1 MMQFYFLSILM
12 NLICALFLFYKS
24 DRNSKL
30 KDVKILENPVIIL
43 VTGCLTFVTALVKLF
58 LVCYGEKGG
67 IIILGDFIPAVSG
80 LTGGACLLLQYYK
93 MNSSVELK
101 LPEGVKKV
109 FLDNNFIIAIVCAV
123 SAVLHF
129 FLAKVIFF

>member
-1 MMQFYFLSILM
+1 MMQFYFLSVLL
-12 NLICALFLFYKS
+12 NLVCAFFLFYKS

-30 KDVKILENPVIIL
+30 KDIKLLDNPVIIL
-43 VTGCLTFVTALVKLF
+43 ITGCLTFVTGLVKLF
-58 LVCYGEKGG
+58 LVCHGEKNG
-67 IIILGDFIPAVSG
+67 IIILGDFIPSVSG
-80 LTGGACLLLQYYK
+80 LIGGSCLLLQYYK
-93 MNSSVELK
+93 LNSSVELK

-109 FLDNNFIIAIVCAV
+109 FLDNNFIIAVVCAA